1 MRASHSPAQ
10 YLPLTAAQMGMW
22 LLTRFAPPDA
32 HFNIAEAIEIRGNFD
47 PQLFLQAL
55 HTLCAETE
63 SLRLR
68 VEDTPQGP
76 RQWLEPE
83 FSGSIS
89 LLDFSGDGDPR
100 ASAEQWMVE
109 NSARRTDVEREPMW
123 YSAVLRIAPDHHIW
137 YQRGHHYANDGFAA
151 VIVARRAADLYT
163 ALVNGTAAPADSELK
178 PLSVLIEEDQAYRDS
193 ARALKD
199 REYWMERMRD
209 RPEPLTL
216 AERRSNN
223 IGSLLRQTAHWP
235 AARVAALRDTA
246 ALHGAT
252 LPQILI
258 AATATY
264 LYRMTGVSDLVIGV
278 PVTARYN
285 DRMRRV
291 PGMVANAVPLR
302 LSMRPELPFTA
313 LLREVSQ
320 QMRKILR
327 HQAYRSEQLR
337 TDLELQAK
345 DHPLFTTMVNVEP
358 FDYALR
364 FGDCSIETR
373 NLTNGSP
380 QDLGIFMY
388 EHGNGQDLRIDFDA
402 HADLYT
408 APELAAHQARLLGV
422 LDTLT
427 DLPTQAIGCMEVI
440 TEDERL
446 AFLSRCGG
454 TVRAEPEA
462 HLAELLDAS
471 LSRDP
476 GAVALR
482 FEGRSMAR
490 GELDRQA
497 REWAHRLATMGAGPE
512 RIVALA
518 IPRSLELVAALVAVL
533 RSGAAYLPIDPD
545 FPADRLAFMLDDAQP
560 VCLMTTQELSG
571 RFDGGIPRF
580 IVDAAEPQ
588 ADLQQPAPA
597 GAPAAAA
604 LHPSQPAYVIYTSG
618 STGRPKGVVVPH
630 SAIVNRL
637 RWMQAEYGLESGD
650 RVLQKTPSSFDVSV
664 WEFFW
669 PLLAG
674 ATLVIAR
681 PGGHRDP
688 SYLADLIARESV
700 TTTHFVPSMLELFL
714 QEPAAAACHALRRV
728 VCSGET
734 LSASLA
740 ARFHGML
747 GWCALHNLYGPTEAA
762 VDVTAWACTPEACAG
777 LARIPIGRPIWNTRM
792 YVLDPGLQP
801 LPVGATGELYIA
813 GDGLALGYLNRPA
826 LTAARFIADPHG
838 PAGSRMY
845 RTGDLARWRADG
857 TLEFL
862 GRSDDQVKIRGL
874 RIEPGEIESALK
886 RHPGVQQAAVVVQED
901 SGGSKVLVA
910 YCVPGAGERLDDFS
924 LRAHVAQRVP
934 EYMVPSAFVIL
945 AELPL
950 GPSGKL
956 DRRALP
962 VPTAG
967 NPGPGHVAP
976 RSAVEKKLA
985 GLWASAL
992 HMEKVGIHDSFFDLG
1007 GHSLMAMQLGMKIR
1021 EHLHPDFPPA
1031 ELYNR
1036 HTIAELAVWFDT
1048 NGGMRPATDLR
1059 AQIALPEHIR
1069 KPNLPAPPVRPQRV
1083 FLTGASGF
1091 VGSYLLATLLR
1102 ETSATILC
1110 HVRAPDERAGLQ
1122 RLQHALA
1129 ERRLGG
1135 AWDAS
1140 RVEIATGDLAAE
1152 RLGMTDDAIRR
1163 VAECDAIYHCAAQVD
1178 YLHPY
1183 ETLKPSNVDSVVTL
1197 LEWTTQGRPKVLH
1210 YVSTLAVIGMN
1221 PETPVVTERAALS
1234 TPDGLGNG
1242 YAKSKWVADHL
1253 ARAAQA
1259 RGLPVAIYRLGAV
1272 TGDKARAICNDTDMF
1287 WRLAR
1292 LYAELGM
1299 SPHLDLSISLT
1310 PVDEVAQ
1317 AIVRLSLRQDS
1328 WGEVFHLLGSDPLH
1342 VNDMSVVFQQI
1353 GRPLQSTDFASW
1365 MRQAQQRLAITQ
1377 DLDLAALLT
1386 ILDGYDLHNSVPA
1399 IVCAA
1404 ATQERLQAAGA
1415 PIRSA
1420 DRELLRRYFEHL
1432 GIGDAA
1438 DASGAQPAVALG

>member
-1 MRASHSPAQ
+1 MRASHSPVQ
-10 YLPLTAAQMGMW
+10 TLPLTAAQMGMW
-22 LLTRFAPPDA
+22 FGTRFASPEA
-32 HFNIAEAIEIRGNFD
+32 NFNLAEAIEIRGSFE
-47 PQLFLQAL
+47 PRLLQQAL
-55 HTLCAETE
+55 LTLCAEAD
-63 SLRLR
+63 SIRLR
-68 VEDTPQGP
+68 VADTPRGP
-76 RQWLEPE
+76 RQWLEAE
-83 FSGSIS
+83 FAGSIS
-89 LLDFSGDGDPR
+89 MLDFSGDGDPR
-100 ASAEQWMVE
+100 ASAEQWMADE
-109 NSARRTDVEREPMW
+109 SSRRMDVEREPLW
-123 YSAVLRIAPDHHIW
+123 SSAVLRIAPDHHIW
-137 YQRGHHYANDGFAA
+137 YQRGHHYAFDGFAA
-151 VIVARRAADLYT
+151 VILARRVADLYT
-163 ALVNGTAAPADSELK
+163 ALVNGTAAPADSELR

-193 ARALKD
+193 ARAMKD

-223 IGSLLRQTAHWP
+223 IGGLLRHTAHWP
-235 AARVAALRDTA
+235 AARVAALRDAA

-252 LPQILI
+252 LPQVLI

-264 LYRMTGVSDLVIGV
+264 LYRMTGVSDMVIGV

-302 LSMRPELPFTA
+302 LSMRPELPFTD
-313 LLREVSQ
+313 LLRDVSQ
-320 QMRKILR
+320 QMRRILR
-327 HQAYRSEQLR
+327 HQAYRYERLR

-345 DHPLFTTMVNVEP
+345 DHELFTTVVNVEP

-364 FGDCSIETR
+364 FGDCPTEIR
-373 NLTNGSP
+373 NLTNGSLR
-380 QDLGIFMY
+380 DLGIFMY
-388 EHGNGQDLRIDFDA
+388 ERGNGQDLRIDFDA

-408 APELAAHQARLLGV
+408 APELAAHHARLLGV
-422 LDTLT
+422 LDALT
-427 DLPTQAIGCMEVI
+427 DRPAQAIGCVEVI
-440 TEDERL
+440 SADERL
-446 AFLSRCGG
+446 AFLSRCSGA
-454 TVRAEPEA
+454 VRAEPEA
-462 HLAELLDAS
+462 HLAELLDTG
-471 LSRDP
+471 LSSDP
-476 GAVALR
+476 GAIALR
-482 FEGRSMAR
+482 FEGRSMTR
-490 GELDRQA
+490 GKLDRQA
-497 REWAHRLATMGAGPE
+497 RTWAHRLAAMGAGPG

-560 VCLMTTQELSG
+560 ACLMTTRELSG

-580 IVDAAEPQ
+580 LVDAADPQ
-588 ADLQQPAPA
+588 ADLQQHAHA
-597 GAPAAAA
+597 GAPPAAM
-604 LHPSQPAYVIYTSG
+604 LHPSHPAYVIYTSG

-637 RWMQAEYGLESGD
+637 RWMQAEYELKADD

-669 PLLAG
+669 PLIAG

-688 SYLADLIARESV
+688 AYLADLMAQEAV
-700 TTTHFVPSMLELFL
+700 TTVHFVPSMLELFL
-714 QEPAAAACHALRRV
+714 QEHAAAACHTLRHV
-728 VCSGET
+728 VCSGEA
-734 LSASLA
+734 LSTPLV
-740 ARFHGML
+740 ARFHGTL
-747 GWCALHNLYGPTEAA
+747 GRCGLHNLYGPTEAA

-777 LARIPIGRPIWNTRM
+777 VARIPIGRPIWNTRM

-826 LTAARFIADPHG
+826 LTAERFIADPHG

-845 RTGDLARWRADG
+845 RTGDLARWRDDG

-862 GRSDDQVKIRGL
+862 GRSDHQVKIRGL
-874 RIEPGEIESALK
+874 RIEPGEIESALM
-886 RHPGVQQAAVVVQED
+886 RHPGVQQAAVVVRED
-901 SGGSKVLVA
+901 SGGDKLLVA
-910 YCVPGAGERLDDFS
+910 YCVPVAGHRLDDFS
-924 LRAHVAQRVP
+924 LKAHVAQRVP
-934 EYMVPSAFVIL
+934 QYMVPSAFVTL

-962 VPTAG
+962 DPTACD
-967 NPGPGHVAP
+967 PGLDYAAP
-976 RSAVEKKLA
+976 RTEAEKTLA

-992 HMEKVGIHDSFFDLG
+992 HVEKVGIHDNFFDLG
-1007 GHSLMAMQLGMKIR
+1007 GHSLMAIQLGMKIR
-1021 EHLHPDFPPA
+1021 EHMHPDFPPA
-1031 ELYNR
+1031 ELYSR
-1036 HTIAELAVWFDT
+1036 HTIAELAVWFDS
-1048 NGGMRPATDLR
+1048 NGGMRPATDLK
-1059 AQIALPEHIR
+1059 AQIVLPEHIR
-1069 KPNLPAPPVRPQRV
+1069 RPDLSAPPARPQRV

-1102 ETSATILC
+1102 ETSATIIC
-1110 HVRAPDERAGLQ
+1110 HVRAPDQRSGLQ
-1122 RLQHALA
+1122 RLQHVQA
-1129 ERRLGG
+1129 ERRLSG

-1152 RLGMTDDAIRR
+1152 RLGMTDDAIRQ

-1197 LEWTTQGRPKVLH
+1197 LEWTAQGRPKALH

-1221 PETPVVTERAALS
+1221 PETPVVTERSALS
-1234 TPDGLGNG
+1234 TPDGLGSG

-1272 TGDKARAICNDTDMF
+1272 TGDKAQAACNDTDMF
-1287 WRLAR
+1287 WRVAR

-1299 SPHLDLSISLT
+1299 SPQLDLPINLT
-1310 PVDEVAQ
+1310 PVDEVAR
-1317 AIVRLSLRQDS
+1317 AIVRLSHRQDS

-1342 VNDMSVVFQQI
+1342 VNDMGAVFQQI
-1353 GRPLQSTDFASW
+1353 GRPLQPTDLGNW
-1365 MRQAQQRLAITQ
+1365 MHHAQQRLAITQ

-1386 ILDGYDLHNSVPA
+1386 ILDGYDLHNAVPA
-1399 IVCAA
+1399 MVCAA
-1404 ATQERLQAAGA
+1404 ATQERLEAAEA

-1420 DRELLRRYFEHL
+1420 DRDLLRRYFENL

-1438 DASGAQPAVALG
+1438 DAAGTQPAAALG